1 MDKNSNVQYLNA
13 QVLFESN
20 TAEYTGGA
28 IQINDMDAENPCC
41 PFNHINL
48 SPESPDSGLIFKNN
62 AARFGGDD
70 IYGGQLDQ
78 AFVYHENNV
87 TRCIQILQ
95 QTITFLLSRTL
106 SSISSK
112 PSRVCLCNSNY
123 NPDCLQVFD
132 SRDAY
137 PGEDITVSVF
147 AVGQSFGTSAG
158 YVNAQLLLSDTF
170 SLNPTLGYQQQ
181 YQVVEQYTCNF
192 LTYTISSHPQLVILV
207 LTTETELIQN
217 YGSEADVNQSIQE
230 YNMNH
235 RSYVPKSLLDFPV
248 YINVTLK
255 HCPSAFNLTG
265 VLPKCACFPRLLEI
279 DGVKCRISK
288 REVERSGTVWIGN
301 STNHSSA
308 AVLFSKY
315 CPYNYCNPAT
325 VNIFNYFAAQ
335 CQWGHSGRLC
345 GECPKG
351 MSLTLGASKCRQCSN
366 NHLGLLAVFAVG
378 GVALVTFLKVTDLT
392 TAGGLINGL
401 ILYSNLVKAGSYL
414 YFPYSTYL
422 QPFQLFI
429 DWLNLD
435 FGIEVCFFNGL
446 DGYWKTWLQF
456 VFPVCVSSLSVGHIT
471 DNDSL
476 G

>member
-1 MDKNSNVQYLNA
+1 MNANGSCAGGNKYQGVAAFLIGGANGLLHIINSTFQTFHRAVTVTDVVLVANNTVFSNNSASATKLVDRPHASALSIYGSDSCSLSNVTFTNNGIGDAAYVMPNASTLLVYQSSITISNCTFLHNMGNALYSYLSDIVFIGFTSFSLNQGYQGAAMNLYVDKNSNVQYLNA

-41 PFNHINL
+41 PFNHIL
-48 SPESPDSGLIFKNN
+48 SPESPDSGLIIFKNN

-170 SLNPTLGYQQQ
+170 
-181 YQVVEQYTCNF
+181 
-192 LTYTISSHPQLVILV
+192 H
-207 LTTETELIQN
+207 
-217 YGSEADVNQSIQE
+217 SIQ
-230 YNMNH
+230 
-235 RSYVPKSLLDFPV
+235 L
-248 YINVTLK
+248 
-255 HCPSAFNLTG
+255 
-265 VLPKCACFPRLLEI
+265 
-279 DGVKCRISK
+279 
-288 REVERSGTVWIGN
+288 
-301 STNHSSA
+301 
-308 AVLFSKY
+308 
-315 CPYNYCNPAT
+315 
-325 VNIFNYFAAQ
+325 
-335 CQWGHSGRLC
+335 
-345 GECPKG
+345 
-351 MSLTLGASKCRQCSN
+351 
-366 NHLGLLAVFAVG
+366 
-378 GVALVTFLKVTDLT
+378 
-392 TAGGLINGL
+392 
-401 ILYSNLVKAGSYL
+401 
-414 YFPYSTYL
+414 
-422 QPFQLFI
+422 
-429 DWLNLD
+429 
-435 FGIEVCFFNGL
+435 
-446 DGYWKTWLQF
+446 
-456 VFPVCVSSLSVGHIT
+456 
-471 DNDSL
+471 
-476 G
+476 